1 MNQELMIDTSIKAF
15 EAIGRAIGNA
25 SIVTA
30 DNITVEFD
38 EVVPGQFG
46 LNETE
51 LPPQPEETIG
61 NLTAQTEVAVGLPW
75 PQALAVEWANR
86 YVTASY

>member
-1 MNQELMIDTSIKAF
+1 MRMVDTTIKAF
-15 EAIGRAIGNA
+15 EAIWRAIGNDTLT
-25 SIVTA
+25 VTA

-46 LNETE
+46 LEESE

-86 YVTASY
+86 